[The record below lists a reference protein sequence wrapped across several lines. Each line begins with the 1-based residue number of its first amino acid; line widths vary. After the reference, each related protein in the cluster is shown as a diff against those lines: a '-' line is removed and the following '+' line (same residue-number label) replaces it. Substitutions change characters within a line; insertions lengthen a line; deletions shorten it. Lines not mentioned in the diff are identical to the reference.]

1 MLGYFNIIAI
11 FDHLVSM
18 YRKSNLAYLFF
29 FAFSVI
35 TFNSFSQKSVSGKV
49 YSSNDSEP
57 LVGVT
62 IMVKGKDVGTIS
74 SIDGSFSLNLSEED
88 NEIVASFVGFISQEV
103 SVGNQSMISIYLDED
118 ITELGEVVITALGF
132 KEERDKLGLTAS
144 KVEGDQISR
153 SAETG
158 LINGMAGKASGLRVT
173 RSSGDPGAGSHIQIR
188 GPVTITSSLQPLI
201 ILDGVPIDN
210 STGSSA
216 TSGVVSQSRLNDI
229 NPNDIESIQILK
241 GASAAALWGSQAAKG
256 VIYITTKSGEKG
268 DKPKISFRSVY
279 SIDKINS
286 RHPLQNAFGQGD
298 NGSFNPNSTRSWG
311 DKISDRDDSED
322 IVDTFGPFF
331 IDQNGVR
338 HYNMLLKNSRRIY
351 DESNFNQIIQNGSYT
366 ENTLS
371 ISGGGEN
378 GTNYFSIGDLN
389 QKGIIRSNS
398 NYRRTSVRY
407 NSTRELGEWFK
418 ITFKNSYSKTVSDRI
433 RKGASSTGLYLGL
446 LRTPADFDNT
456 GYIGDY
462 YLSSSSSP
470 IQNRHRSYRNP
481 VGGRVNAGFNNP
493 NWTINNQENKNS
505 VERFLS
511 NVQLD
516 LRITEWLSII
526 SRTGIDYY
534 QSRTSQYFKPG
545 TVGSTFGQGYFTDG
559 ITNNRV
565 FNTDLIARSNFDVGD
580 EINLSITLGANLNDR
595 KYVRIGGNIRDF
607 ILPIDLQDFSN
618 AQPENTNIE
627 DFDRHMRTAATYF
640 SGNIGLFDML
650 FINSNIRV
658 ESSSTIGPN
667 TDKVFIY
674 PSVDLAWQFSKLN
687 LFLGSPVL
695 TFGKLRL
702 AYGEVGVEP
711 PPYNTQ
717 SIYVSPNYSDSYGGS
732 LSTDLFGAGS
742 FTPSQDLGDPNLSP
756 EIKKEYE
763 IGTDIR
769 FFDNKIKIGYSYFY
783 NTTDDVF
790 FNLSLANS
798 SGYDEIFT
806 NAGKIENKG
815 MEVDFGYDI
824 FQTEDF
830 KINLT
835 ANWSYYRNKVL
846 DLKGVESIRLG
857 GLSAVSGRAVEGYP
871 LGVFWGTK
879 FSRNDDG
886 SIFLNSIGFPTLAP
900 ENGVIGDPHPD
911 WQGGLGTT
919 VSWKNLNLYFLFETY
934 QGADIY
940 AGTRAVLLNYGRHRD
955 SGIETVAEED
965 LFDYNGGL
973 ITSGSVFRGTVND
986 FGAGDV
992 ALTEPW
998 YRGIGGYFSGV
1009 QEQFVE
1015 DGSWTRL
1022 REVTLSYSLNGPRFR
1037 KSTKLSSIDLSITG
1051 RNLHIWTNFI
1061 GNDPDTNLTEVST
1074 TRGIDYFNNPGTKS
1088 FVFKITLNY

>member
-1 MLGYFNIIAI
+1 MSKNIYKA
-11 FDHLVSM
+11 F
-18 YRKSNLAYLFF
+18 YLFF
-29 FAFSVI
+29 YFFSLASLDV
-35 TFNSFSQKSVSGKV
+35 FSQKNINGFV
-49 YSSNDSEP
+49 YSSTDSEP

-62 IMVKGKDVGTIS
+62 ILVKGKDRGTVT
-74 SIDGSFSLNLSEED
+74 SIDGSFAIELSDED
-88 NEIVASFVGFISQEV
+88 DVLVASFIGFISKEV
-103 SVGNQSMISIYLDED
+103 AVLNQSSISIFLDED
-118 ITELGEVVITALGF
+118 ITQLGEVVVTALGF

-210 STGSSA
+210 SSGATA

-268 DKPKISFRSVY
+268 SKPKISFKSVY
-279 SIDKINS
+279 SVDRINS
-286 RHPLQNAFGQGD
+286 RHPLQNTFGQGD
-298 NGSFNPNSTRSWG
+298 NGTYNPASTRSWG
-311 DKISDRDDSED
+311 DKISEREGSAD
-322 IVDTFGPFF
+322 IFDTSGPYF
-331 IDQNGVR
+331 IDQNGKI
-338 HYNMLLKNSRRIY
+338 HYNVLLKNDKTIY
-351 DESNFNQIIQNGSYT
+351 DDSNFNQIIQNGNFI
-366 ENTLS
+366 ENTLTV
-371 ISGGGEN
+371 SGGGEK
-378 GTNYFSIGDLN
+378 GTSYFSVGDLN
-389 QKGIIRSNS
+389 QKGIIVSNS
-398 NYRRTSVRY
+398 NYRRTSVRF
-407 NSTRELGEWFK
+407 NSTRDIGDWFRVS
-418 ITFKNSYSKTVSDRI
+418 FKNSYSRTVSDRI

-456 GYIGDY
+456 GYVGDY
-462 YLSSSSSP
+462 YLSSAASP

-481 VGGRVNAGFNNP
+481 IGARTNAGFNNP

-505 VERFLS
+505 VERFIS
-511 NVQLD
+511 NLQLD
-516 LRITEWLSII
+516 IKITDWLSII

-534 QSRTSQYFKPG
+534 QSRTNQYFKPS

-559 ITNNRV
+559 IVNNRV
-565 FNTDLIARSNFDVGD
+565 LNTDLIARSNFGIGEDID
-580 EINLSITLGANLNDR
+580 ISLTIGANLNDR
-595 KYVRIGGNIRDF
+595 KYLSLGGNMRDF
-607 ILPIDLQDFSN
+607 ILPIELLDFSN
-618 AQPENTNIE
+618 AQPENINIE

-640 SGNIGLFDML
+640 SGNFGLLDMI
-650 FINSNIRV
+650 FINSNVRV
-658 ESSSTIGPN
+658 ETSSTIGPN
-667 TDKVFIY
+667 ADDIFIY
-674 PSVDLAWQFSKLN
+674 PSVDIAWQFSKLN
-687 LFLGSPVL
+687 PFVGSPFL

-742 FTPSQDLGDPNLSP
+742 FTPSQDLGDPSLRP
-756 EIKKEYE
+756 EIKSEYE
-763 IGTDIR
+763 VGTDIR
-769 FFDNKIKIGYSYFY
+769 LFDNKVKIGYSYYY

-815 MEVDFGYDI
+815 MEVDLGYEI
-824 FQTEDF
+824 INRNDF
-830 KINLT
+830 SINVN

-879 FSRNDDG
+879 FTRNDDE
-886 SIFLNSIGFPTLAP
+886 SLFLNNNGFPSLAP
-900 ENGVIGDPHPD
+900 ENGVIGNPHPD
-911 WQGGLGTT
+911 WQGGIGT
-919 VSWKNLNLYFLFETY
+919 SIGWKNLNLYVLFESY

-940 AGTRAVLLNYGRHRD
+940 AGTRAVLLNYGRHID
-955 SGIETVAEED
+955 SGVETTASSD
-965 LFDYNGGL
+965 LFDFNGGL
-973 ITSGSVFRGTVND
+973 IPAGTTFRGTIHD
-986 FGAGDV
+986 FGSGDV
-992 ALTEPW
+992 ALTESW

-1022 REVTLSYSLNGPRFR
+1022 REVTLSYSINGPKFR
-1037 KSTKLSSIDLSITG
+1037 KSSKLSSIDLSITG

-1088 FVFKITLNY
+1088 FVFKIALNY

>member
-11 FDHLVSM
+11 FDDIVM
-18 YRKSNLAYLFF
+18 MIKVIRQFYLFF
-29 FAFSVI
+29 IAFLTTYSY
-35 TFNSFSQKSVSGKV
+35 SFSQKSITGIV
-49 YSSNDSEP
+49 YSSTDSEP

-62 IMVKGKDVGTIS
+62 IMVKDKNVGSIS
-74 SIDGSFSLNLSEED
+74 SIDGSFSLNLPED
-88 NEIVASFVGFISQEV
+88 DEVITASFVGFVTQDITI
-103 SVGNQSMISIYLDED
+103 GNQSMISIYLEED
-118 ITELGEVVITALGF
+118 ITQLGEVVVTALGF

-268 DKPKISFRSVY
+268 QRPKISFRSVY
-279 SIDKINS
+279 SVDQINS
-286 RHPLQNAFGQGD
+286 RHPLQNTFGQGD

-311 DKISDRDDSED
+311 DKLSERDGSED
-322 IVDTFGPFF
+322 IVDTFGPYF
-331 IDQNGVR
+331 IDQNGIR
-338 HYNMLLKNSRRIY
+338 HYNVLLKNDRTIY
-351 DESNFNQIIQNGSYT
+351 DESNFNQIIKNGSYT

-378 GTNYFSIGDLN
+378 GTNYFSVGDLN

-398 NYRRTSVRY
+398 NYRRTTVRF
-407 NSTRELGEWFK
+407 NSTKDLGNWLK

-470 IQNRHRSYRNP
+470 IQGRHRSYRNP
-481 VGGRVNAGFNNP
+481 TGGRVNAGFNNP

-505 VERFLS
+505 VERFLT
-511 NVQLD
+511 NIQFD
-516 LRITEWLSII
+516 LNITDWLNII

-534 QSRTSQYFKPG
+534 QSRTVQYYKPG

-559 ITNNRV
+559 IANNRV
-565 FNTDLIARSNFDVGD
+565 FNTDIIARSNFEIGD
-580 EINLSITLGANLNDR
+580 DIDLSVTLGANLNDR
-595 KYVRIGGNIRDF
+595 KYLRLGGDIRDF

-618 AQPENTNIE
+618 AQPENTNVD
-627 DFDRHMRTAATYF
+627 DFDRQMRTAATYF

-650 FINSNIRV
+650 FLNSNVRV

-667 TDKVFIY
+667 AESVFVY
-674 PSVDLAWQFSKLN
+674 PSVDLAWQFSKLD
-687 LFLGSPVL
+687 LFVGSPIL

-742 FTPSQDLGDPNLSP
+742 FTPSQDLGDPNLRP
-756 EIKKEYE
+756 EIKREYE
-763 IGTDIR
+763 VGTDIR
-769 FFDNKIKIGYSYFY
+769 FFDNKVKIGYSYYY

-798 SGYDEIFT
+798 SGYDELFT

-815 MEVDFGYDI
+815 MEVDFSYDI
-824 FQTEDF
+824 IQNDDF
-830 KINLT
+830 NVNIN

-879 FSRNDDG
+879 FTRSDDG
-886 SIFLNSIGFPTLAP
+886 SILLNDNGFPSLAP

-911 WQGGLGTT
+911 WQGGIGTT
-919 VSWKNLNLYFLFETY
+919 VTWKDLNLYFLFESY

-940 AGTRAVLLNYGRHRD
+940 AGTKAVLLNYGRHIE
-955 SGIETVAEED
+955 SGTETTANMD

-973 ITSGSVFRGTVND
+973 ITSGSTFRGSIHD

-992 ALTEPW
+992 ALTESW

-1009 QEQFVE
+1009 QEQFIE

-1022 REVTLSYSLNGPRFR
+1022 REVTLSYSIRGPSFR

-1051 RNLHIWTNFI
+1051 RNLHIWTNFV

>member
-1 MLGYFNIIAI
+1 MLI
-11 FDHLVSM
+11 FGDILHMKKRIFSSFLTSF
-18 YRKSNLAYLFF
+18 LIFL
-29 FAFSVI
+29 FSVNLI
-35 TFNSFSQKSVSGKV
+35 AQKSINGIVLASDN
-49 YSSNDSEP
+49 SDP

-62 IMVKGKDVGTIS
+62 VMVKGTEKGTIT
-74 SIDGSFSLNLSEED
+74 DLNGSFSLNLEEEE
-88 NEIVASFVGFISQEV
+88 NIIVASFVGYKSKEISVNNITKV
-103 SVGNQSMISIYLDED
+103 SIFLEED
-118 ITELGEVVITALGF
+118 ITELGEVVVTALGF
-132 KEERDKLGLTAS
+132 KEERDKLGQTAS
-144 KVEGDQISR
+144 KVEGNEISR

-158 LINGMAGKASGLRVT
+158 LIDGMAGKASGLRVT

-210 STGSSA
+210 SSGTSS

-268 DKPKISFRSVY
+268 SKPKISFKSVY
-279 SIDKINS
+279 SVDKINA
-286 RHPLQNAFGQGD
+286 RHPLQSTFGQGD
-298 NGSFNPNSTRSWG
+298 NGNYNSFSTRSWG
-311 DKISDRDDSED
+311 DKISDRDGSED
-322 IVDTFGPFF
+322 IVDMFGPYF

-338 HYNMLLKNSRRIY
+338 HYNVLQKNSKLIY
-351 DESNFNQIIQNGSYT
+351 DDSNFNQIIKDGHYT

-378 GTNYFSIGDLN
+378 GTNYFSVGDLN
-389 QKGIIRSNS
+389 QSGIIQGNS
-398 NYRRTSVRY
+398 KYRRTTLRF
-407 NSTRELGEWFK
+407 NSTREIGDKIK
-418 ITFKNSYSKTVSDRI
+418 ITFKNSYSNTKSDRI

-456 GYIGDY
+456 GYIGEY

-470 IQNRHRSYRNP
+470 IAGRHRSYRNP
-481 VGGRVNAGFNNP
+481 TGGRVNAGFNNP
-493 NWTINNQENKNS
+493 NWTINNQKNNNS

-511 NVQLD
+511 NIQLD
-516 LRITEWLSII
+516 FTLTDWLTIV

-534 QSRTSQYFKPG
+534 QSRTSQFFKPG

-559 ITNNRV
+559 IRTNRV
-565 FNTDLIARSNFDVGD
+565 FNTDIIARSFFD
-580 EINLSITLGANLNDR
+580 INPDLNMSLILGANLNDR
-595 KYVRIGGNIRDF
+595 KYLSMGGNIRDF
-607 ILPIDLQDFSN
+607 ILPIDLYDFSN
-618 AQPENTNIE
+618 AQPENVNIE
-627 DFDRHMRTAATYF
+627 DFDRHMRTAATYL
-640 SGNIGLFDML
+640 SLNLGIKDMI
-650 FINSNIRV
+650 FINSNIRG
-658 ESSSTIGPN
+658 EASSTIGPEAESI
-667 TDKVFIY
+667 FIY
-674 PSVDLAWQFSKLN
+674 PSVDIAWQFSKLN
-687 LFLGSPVL
+687 LFLGSPIL

-742 FTPSQDLGDPNLSP
+742 FTPSQDLGDPKLSP

-763 IGTDIR
+763 IGTDLR
-769 FFDNKIKIGYSYFY
+769 FLDNKIKIGYSYYY
-783 NTTDDVF
+783 NKTEDVF

-806 NAGKIENKG
+806 NAGEIENKG
-815 MEVDFGYDI
+815 MEVDFTYDI
-824 FQTEDF
+824 ISINDF
-830 KINLT
+830 TISLN
-835 ANWSYYRNKVL
+835 ANWSFYRNKVL

-879 FSRNDDG
+879 FARNDDG
-886 SIFLNSIGFPTLAP
+886 TIFLNSNGFPTLDL
-900 ENGVIGDPHPD
+900 ESGVIGDPHPD

-919 VSWKNLNLYFLFETY
+919 LSWKDLSLFFLFERY
-934 QGADIY
+934 HGADIY
-940 AGTRAVLLNYGRHRD
+940 AGTRAVLLNYGRHKD
-955 SGIETVAEED
+955 SAVETTAQKD

-973 ITSGSVFRGTVND
+973 ITSGTIFRGSVHD

-1022 REVTLSYSLNGPRFR
+1022 RELTLSYSLRTPKFI
-1037 KSTKLSSIDLSITG
+1037 KSTKLSSIDFSFTG
-1051 RNLHIWTNFI
+1051 RNLFIWTDFI

-1088 FVFKITLNY
+1088 YVFKILINY